1 MKTNDFSID
10 DKYEQAYRQGYEA
23 ARQETMKLML
33 SQTKAVAKIQQE
45 NAELRHQLK
54 EIADQNQKLREAIV
68 RGKEDFY
75 D

>member
-1 MKTNDFSID
+1 MSDFKVD

-23 ARQETMKLML
+23 ARKEDIKLML
-33 SQTKAVAKIQQE
+33 SQSKAVAKIQQE
-45 NAELRHQLK
+45 NAELRHQLR

-68 RGKEDFY
+68 RGKEEYY

>member
-1 MKTNDFSID
+1 MSDFKVD

-23 ARQETMKLML
+23 ARQEDMKVML

-45 NAELRHQLK
+45 NAELRHQLR
-54 EIADQNQKLREAIV
+54 EIAEQNQKLREAIV
-68 RGKEDFY
+68 RGKEEYY